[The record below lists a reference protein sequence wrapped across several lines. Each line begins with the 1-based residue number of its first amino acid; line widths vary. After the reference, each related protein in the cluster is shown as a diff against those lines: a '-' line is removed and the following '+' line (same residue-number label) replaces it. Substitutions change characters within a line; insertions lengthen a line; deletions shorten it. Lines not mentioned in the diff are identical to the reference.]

1 MKTMQDIN
9 KHATQDTII
18 FKSKDLYLLIR
29 D

>member
-9 KHATQDTII
+9 KHATQDIII